1 MRPIHAW
8 RCPNW
13 DRKGET
19 HIWSNE
25 GDDEP
30 LFKDKIK
37 NAREDGS
44 EELLKEME
52 HYEKNPITYTYNN
65 YGFRCDDF
73 IQDKEYNVFLGCSH
87 TQGVGH
93 YYENGFAY
101 NLNKY
106 LDDYAYANFGVGGSG
121 IATGF
126 RHLNQYKNIIKPKRV
141 FVWYPHWYRIEIIGN
156 PGTRHQ
162 GGVTFNP
169 LNSENLQTL
178 LGVSEKDNLVM
189 RSSFS
194 SPDYIYHYY
203 LTNAFAI
210 YTLCQELG
218 AEMYFH
224 CGLDLKT
231 YRNEPKWTDMFFPRD
246 WHGSTWVHSAAY
258 NTFKEDVD
266 NKNISTI
273 EDIRTKVENRSDADP
288 QLFDYTHTGK
298 VQHWEEKLEKI
309 QTSVG
314 QGVKRKPSIH

>member
-19 HIWSNE
+19 HIWCHE
-25 GDDEP
+25 GDDERTF
-30 LFKDKIK
+30 LDKMK
-37 NAREDGS
+37 NMHHDAS
-44 EELLKEME
+44 IELRDEMA
-52 HYEKNPITYTYNN
+52 HYEKNPVTYTYNN

-73 IQDKEYNVFLGCSH
+73 EQDKEYNVFLGCSH

-93 YYENGFAY
+93 YYENGYAY
-101 NLNKY
+101 QLNKY

-141 FVWYPHWYRIEIIGN
+141 FVFYPHWYRVELVGHT
-156 PGTRHQ
+156 GTRYQ

-169 LNSENLQTL
+169 LNSDNLKTL
-178 LGVSEKDNLVM
+178 LGIKEEDNLLM

-203 LTNAFAI
+203 LSYAIAI
-210 YTLCQELG
+210 YGLCLELG

-224 CGLDLKT
+224 CDLNIKK
-231 YRNEPKWTDMFFPRD
+231 YRNKPAWTNMFFPRD
-246 WHGSTWVHSAAY
+246 WHGSTWIHSAIY
-258 NTFKEDVD
+258 NQFKVDID
-266 NKNISTI
+266 NKNTSTI
-273 EDIRTKVENRSDADP
+273 DNIRNKVESRTDEDP
-288 QLFDYTHTGK
+288 MLFDYTHSGRENNLIDGP
-298 VQHWEEKLEKI
+298 VA
-309 QTSVG
+309 TS
-314 QGVKRKPSIH
+314 QGVGNKQKPSIH